1 MTSPFHSVAIA
12 PQVDDAPASALHV
25 RPRDGARPNNP
36 RFPPRVVSRLLPIAL
51 VEGASRAATCDAEPE
66 TPPSA
71 DTKLSKDQPSHLDEG
86 FDRAQRLAS
95 GRFEAADVA
104 WLCKGFSAFLAAG
117 GALPLERCLG
127 LPRNDC
133 ALRRACRDYW
143 LRRAWQAL
151 DDDLSPWRRSEKLAA
166 VVRKFRM
173 GRWQHWRMLE
183 DAPILA
189 SDVELAVFEAF
200 RSSERVPQSAM
211 QLHNIAYHRRH
222 S

>member
-1 MTSPFHSVAIA
+1 MSSPFHSAVIA
-12 PQVDDAPASALHV
+12 PHVDDVPASALHV
-25 RPRDGARPNNP
+25 RPRDGARPGNP
-36 RFPPRVVSRLLPIAL
+36 GFPPRVVSDRLLIAL
-51 VEGASRAATCDAEPE
+51 VEGTSKAATGEAEPSS
-66 TPPSA
+66 P
-71 DTKLSKDQPSHLDEG
+71 DTKLSKDQPPLADEG

-95 GRFEAADVA
+95 GRVEPDDVA
-104 WLCKGFSAFLAAG
+104 WLSKGFRAFLGAG

-173 GRWQHWRMLE
+173 GRWVHWRTLE

-189 SDVELAVFEAF
+189 NEVEVAVFEAF